1 MTYSERAAQM
11 NRAEVAALLERA
23 DTLQTQLDWFKRQLF
38 GPKSER
44 RLLPDPDSQLW
55 LGSKSVESASRP
67 SATTPVAAHGRRP
80 RSERTESPPLRF
92 DDTVPVETVR
102 IPNLQIPAEDLDQYE
117 KVGEKVTDRLA
128 QRPAAYVVLR
138 IVREVYK
145 HKETDR
151 FSCPPAPISVLE
163 KSTADVS
170 FLAGMLIDKL
180 AYHLPLY
187 RQHQRLAAGGVRI
200 ARSTLTSYFHRAA
213 DLLGPIF
220 AAQFE
225 SILESDVLAMDETPI
240 KAGRKKG
247 KPPNRGKMKTGYF
260 WPVYGDRDEV
270 AFVFSPTRAHAVV
283 ERLLAEFAGTL
294 ITDGYEAYEKYAA
307 RRADVVHAQCWAHVR
322 RKFLDAEAVEPVLVT
337 SALQR
342 ISQLYEHESSTSEL
356 DPERVLAHRR
366 TESRPIVDAFF
377 EDVKTALDEHILLP
391 TSPYTRAARYALDR
405 ETALRVFLDDPAVAL
420 DTNHLERTIRSV
432 ALGRKNWMFYTTEVG
447 AEALGW
453 VQSLLITCR
462 LHGVD
467 PFAYLVDVLQRVGF
481 HPASQVHE
489 LTPREWKNRFAD
501 EPLQSML
508 DKPNLDSVG

>member
-1 MTYSERAAQM
+1 MSRDELAKILAERDEMA
-11 NRAEVAALLERA
+11 R
-23 DTLQTQLDWFKRQLF
+23 QLAWFKRQLF

-44 RLLPDPDSQLW
+44 RLVPDSGSQLW
-55 LGSKSVESASRP
+55 LGNREASEETMP
-67 SATTPVAAHGRRP
+67 TSTTTVGAHERR
-80 RSERTESPPLRF
+80 RRTESAESPPVRF

-102 IPNLQIPAEDLDQYE
+102 IPNLEIPAEELDQYV
-117 KVGEKVTDRLA
+117 KVSEKVTERLA

-145 HKETDR
+145 HKKTER

-200 ARSTLTSYFHRAA
+200 ARSTLTNYFHRAA

-225 SILESDVLAMDETPI
+225 SILESNILAMDETPI

-283 ERLLAEFAGTL
+283 ERLLADFSGTL
-294 ITDGYEAYEKYAA
+294 IADGYEAYEKYAA
-307 RRADVVHAQCWAHVR
+307 KRANVVHAQCWAHAR
-322 RKFLDAEAVEPVLVT
+322 RKFLDAEAVEPALVA

-342 ISQLYEHESSTSEL
+342 IAQLYKHESDTSDL
-356 DPERVLAHRR
+356 DPEHVVAHRR
-366 TESRPIVDAFF
+366 VESRPIVDAFF
-377 EDVKTALDEHILLP
+377 EEVKTALDAHILLP
-391 TSPYTRAARYALDR
+391 TSPYTKAARYALDR
-405 ETALRVFLDDPAVAL
+405 EAALRVFLEDPAVAL
-420 DTNHLERTIRSV
+420 DTNHLERTIRPV
-432 ALGRKNWMFYTTEVG
+432 ALGRKNWMFCTTEVG

-453 VQSLLITCR
+453 VQSLIVTCR

-467 PFAYLVDVLQRVGF
+467 PFVYLVDVLQRVSF
-481 HPASQVHE
+481 HPASKVHE
-489 LTPREWKNRFAD
+489 LTPREWKTRFAD

-508 DKPNLDSVG
+508 DKPKM